1 MIDPAS
7 PASDARWLGLAARA
21 ALRAFGHVEPN
32 PLVGAALVRDGHL
45 LALAH
50 HRRFGQ
56 PHAEPLAIAAARA
69 AGHDPRGS
77 TLYVTLEP
85 CAKRG
90 RNPPCT
96 DAIIAA
102 GIRDV
107 VYAAADPNP
116 LKSGGSS
123 ALTAANIP
131 ARLSLA
137 SPLATALSAPFIKRI
152 TSGLPWVIA
161 KWAQTIDGRIATRT
175 GHSKWISNAWAR
187 RRVHLLRGRVDAIL
201 TGMGTVLADDPLL
214 TPRDVPI
221 RRPALRVIADSE
233 LDLPLESN
241 LVRTARHTPVVV
253 LYDAAFESTSILS
266 AKRDALR
273 TAGVTLLPVPAAP
286 NGRGI
291 DLRAALRL
299 LHERLNVSTVMVEAG
314 AGLLGSLFEYN
325 LVDEARVYIA
335 PMLLGDELAKSAATG
350 RVAESLSGATALTL
364 HHIASRNG
372 DVELTYRT
380 RQK

>member
-1 MIDPAS
+1 MSDPAS
-7 PASDARWLGLAARA
+7 PASDARWLNLAARA

-32 PLVGAALVRDGHL
+32 PLVGAALVRDGRL

-50 HRRFGQ
+50 HRRFGE

-85 CAKRG
+85 CAKQG

-116 LKSGGSS
+116 LKSGGSPL
-123 ALTAANIP
+123 LTAANIP

-152 TSGLPWVIA
+152 TTGLPWVIA

-233 LDLPLESN
+233 LDLPLTSN
-241 LVRTARHTPVVV
+241 LVRTARHTPVAV

-266 AKRDALR
+266 AKRDALLA
-273 TAGVTLLPVPAAP
+273 AGVTLLPVPASP

-291 DLRAALRL
+291 DLRAGLRL
-299 LHERLNVSTVMVEAG
+299 LHERHHVSTIMVEAG
-314 AGLLGSLFEYN
+314 AGLLGSLFEHN

-350 RVAESLSGATALTL
+350 RVAESLSSATALTL

-380 RQK
+380 RS